1 MYSFKRITIDQKVWD
16 ENISGYVKYVGYV
29 IPIMHGLKEYH
40 TPDTVTVEGKEYE
53 CPHIKELSTIYHFGN
68 HGHWVPVKGIF
79 ADITHRECN
88 GDVPITG
95 DYGRI
100 TVCRSS
106 NEVIEFLEML
116 RDNLFSTPYYIY
128 QTRDM
133 GIDENED
140 EWNRLK
146 RFTWVNM
153 AVCGDANINPL
164 PRNKNTYYPYH
175 VDIDELNAFIRDLR
189 NGNVDLSVERITTSP
204 STAPI
209 DQEPKTYA
217 PKKFTWRWSV

>member
-1 MYSFKRITIDQKVWD
+1 MYGFKRVTIDQKIYD
-16 ENISGYVKYVGYV
+16 YDISGYVKYVGYV
-29 IPIMHGLKEYH
+29 IPIMHGLKQYH
-40 TPDTVTVEGKEYE
+40 TPDTVTVKGKEYE
-53 CPHIKELSTIYHFGN
+53 CPHIKELSTLYHFGDEN
-68 HGHWVPVKGIF
+68 WVPVKGIF

-88 GDVPITG
+88 GSIIITG

-128 QTRDM
+128 RTRDM

-146 RFTWVNM
+146 RFACVNM
-153 AVCGDANINPL
+153 DVCGNAYIKPL
-164 PRNKNTYYPYH
+164 PRNKNTYYSYH
-175 VDIDELNAFIRDLR
+175 VDIDELNEFIRDIR
-189 NGNVDLSVERITTSP
+189 NGNVDFSVERITASTSTDP
-204 STAPI
+204 IEPEAKTSTL
-209 DQEPKTYA
+209 
-217 PKKFTWRWSV
+217 KKFTWRWSI